1 MRRFAS
7 LVERLFCRLMTKT
20 TTSGSNVLRF
30 RPWLEQYEDRTVPSS
45 TTAQTFDAADPNS
58 TVVAIGTTVDPIA
71 LEDAAQEPLGNTGTG
86 EPPTGEDSIAWAAEN
101 ASETCNAPANNSAS
115 IDVPHVF
122 RYDAERET
130 GLEPVFTLS
139 TTIADGQLVI
149 KVVEGKAFAKES
161 TNKGYPFSS
170 VVSGAAKSKDD
181 FHDTD
186 SVQVAVRWSSKTNAD
201 VAHATNALPAGTK
214 RDKAA
219 DWVFGGKSPTQTATW
234 TTAVPKDATHVEIV
248 IIYTDTIY
256 GIGNTDGDLPLV
268 IGSFSG
274 DLAEDKWTVKT
285 NPDDLFKPQKQQPKK
300 ETFADLL
307 AATRKVLE
315 NRTGYELK
323 ARPEGL
329 APGVSFT
336 DGATIIDKAVDA
348 KKINDGTDTGF
359 DIVPR
364 K

>member
-1 MRRFAS
+1 
-7 LVERLFCRLMTKT
+7 V
-20 TTSGSNVLRF
+20 
-30 RPWLEQYEDRTVPSS
+30 
-45 TTAQTFDAADPNS
+45 
-58 TVVAIGTTVDPIA
+58 
-71 LEDAAQEPLGNTGTG
+71 
-86 EPPTGEDSIAWAAEN
+86 PTGEEVSVWAAECDDPETPTCDSP
-101 ASETCNAPANNSAS
+101 ASNSAS

-122 RYDAERET
+122 RYDADRET
-130 GLEPVFTLS
+130 GLDPVLTLS
-139 TTIADGQLVI
+139 ATIVDGQLVI
-149 KVVEGKAFAKES
+149 KVAEGKAFAKES
-161 TNKGYPFSS
+161 TDKGYPFSS
-170 VVSGAAKSKDD
+170 VVAGAAKSKDD
-181 FHDTD
+181 VHDTD
-186 SVQVAVRWSSKTNAD
+186 SVQVAVRWSSKANAD
-201 VAHATNALPAGTK
+201 VAHATNALAAGTK

-274 DLAEDKWTVKT
+274 DLAEDKWAVET

-300 ETFADLL
+300 EAFADLL

-329 APGVSFT
+329 APGVSFV
-336 DGATIIDKAVDA
+336 DGASLIDKAVDA